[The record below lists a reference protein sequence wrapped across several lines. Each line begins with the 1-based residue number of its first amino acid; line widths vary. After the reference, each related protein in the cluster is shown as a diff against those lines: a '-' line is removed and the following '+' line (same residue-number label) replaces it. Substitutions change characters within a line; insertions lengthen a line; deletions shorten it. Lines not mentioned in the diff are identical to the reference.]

1 MTRSRILISGW
12 AAAHVP
18 TRRKVCTPSSF
29 SSSTAIATD
38 GPPIP
43 VDIVDTFTPSSEPVN
58 VLYSRLNATSRARS
72 RYFAIIGVR
81 PGSPGTSTYSPTS
94 PAARP
99 MWYFFSVTAIGRI
112 LIRPRDSV
120 FVDAGQHVGRP
131 AQLLVDQ
138 PPRVAQTGSHAVD
151 QLLRARVH
159 GDEWVAG
166 THTRADRSFDDH
178 ARGRIHP
185 LLFAQ
190 PAPAQLERGPPDL
203 EGVDRLHVAF
213 SLRGHGDL
221 DARHPPA
228 LFDVAALRAHQS
240 PQGLPPRPRA

>member
-1 MTRSRILISGW
+1 MTRSPILISGW
-12 AAAHVP
+12 AAPHVP

-131 AQLLVDQ
+131 AHLVVDQ

-166 THTRADRSFDDH
+166 THTRADPSFDDQ
-178 ARGRIHP
+178 ARGRIAP
-185 LLFAQ
+185 ALFAQ
-190 PAPAQLERGPPDL
+190 AARAQLERGQPDL

-221 DARHPPA
+221 DGRHRQA
-228 LFDVAALRAHQS
+228 LFEVAALGGEHALE
-240 PQGLPPRPRA
+240 GLAPGS

>member
-1 MTRSRILISGW
+1 MTRSPILISGW
-12 AAAHVP
+12 AAPHVP

-38 GPPIP
+38 GPSIP

-120 FVDAGQHVGRP
+120 FVAAGQHVGRP
-131 AQLLVDQ
+131 AHLVGDQ

-166 THTRADRSFDDH
+166 THTRADRRFDDQ
-178 ARGRIHP
+178 ARRRIDRVLVAQAARAQLP
-185 LLFAQ
+185 GGQ
-190 PAPAQLERGPPDL
+190 PALERV
-203 EGVDRLHVAF
+203 ERLHVAF

-221 DARHPPA
+221 DGRHRQA
-228 LFDVAALRAHQS
+228 LFEVAALGGEHALE
-240 PQGLPPRPRA
+240 GLAPGS